1 MEQQITHLVSGV
13 GERLTHGELV
23 VLVLLVETEGEA
35 EDVGVAVCRGPV
47 VEHVAGRHP
56 LPARSANHKTIAL
69 RGLALQLLAGSF
81 PKFVS
86 NF

>member
-1 MEQQITHLVSGV
+1 MSTDLVPGV
-13 GERLTHGELV
+13 GEGLTHGELV
-23 VLVLLVETEGEA
+23 VLVLLVEAEGEA

-47 VEHVAGRHP
+47 VEHVAGGHP
-56 LPARSANHKTIAL
+56 LPARSANTKPLPGHVWPFW
-69 RGLALQLLAGSF
+69 LAGSF

>member
-1 MEQQITHLVSGV
+1 MPGV

-56 LPARSANHKTIAL
+56 LPARSANTKP
-69 RGLALQLLAGSF
+69 LQAWPGPGYLLAGSF
-81 PKFVS
+81 PKFVR